1 MNIYGWIFIAIS
13 WGLIIGLN
21 LYCFWRVLKEPE
33 AEL

>member
-1 MNIYGWIFIAIS
+1 MNIFGWLFILIS

-21 LYCFWRVLKEPE
+21 LYCFWRVLKEPT